1 MILLRLPLE
10 YFPPNTPDDAIRFAC
25 HLCERIIPDGS
36 IMVALIELD
45 GIELEINDGNRKN
58 PELLISEY
66 WDLRARAV
74 SV

>member
-1 MILLRLPLE
+1 
-10 YFPPNTPDDAIRFAC
+10 
-25 HLCERIIPDGS
+25 
-36 IMVALIELD
+36 MVALIELD